1 MNKLK
6 CAVIGVGYLGKF
18 HAEKYATLPN
28 VEFVAVCDTDE
39 KRCRE
44 IAYQHNVEAISNYQD
59 LLGKVDAVSIATPT
73 SSHHI
78 IAKFF
83 LENNIHVLLEKP
95 ITTTIDE
102 AQELIAIANK
112 NQLTLQIGHLE
123 RFNPVLTTLKDRLTR
138 PLFIESLR
146 LAPYKPRS
154 ADINVVLD
162 LMIHDIDI
170 TQYLVGKPIEHI
182 HASGAP
188 VLSTKADIAT
198 ARIEFTTGCVANVTA
213 SRISMK
219 AKRELR
225 IFQHNSY
232 FSGDLNEK
240 TLVILRKGKKEMF
253 PGIPEIIQE
262 KFPLQDTDALL
273 DEIKAFINAII
284 NNTPPLVSGEDGMLA
299 LQTAT
304 KITQIVRD
312 NLEKYR
318 DQ

>member
-1 MNKLK
+1 MNKIK
-6 CAVIGVGYLGKF
+6 CAVVGVGYLGKF
-18 HAEKYATLPN
+18 HAGKYASLPN

-39 KRCRE
+39 KRCHD
-44 IAYQHNVEAISNYQD
+44 IASQHNVEAIINYQD

-73 SSHHI
+73 SSHHA

-83 LENNIHVLLEKP
+83 LENNMHVLLEKP
-95 ITTTIDE
+95 ITATIDE
-102 AQELIAIANK
+102 AQELISIANK
-112 NQLTLQIGHLE
+112 NKLTLQIGHLE
-123 RFNPVLTTLKDRLTR
+123 RFNPVLTNLKTHLTK

-154 ADINVVLD
+154 TDVNVVLD

-170 TQYLVGKPIEHI
+170 IQYLVGKPIEQI
-182 HASGAP
+182 YASGAP

-213 SRISMK
+213 SRISMQ

-225 IFQHNSY
+225 IFQHNAY
-232 FSGDLNEK
+232 FSGDLNQK
-240 TLVILRKGKKEMF
+240 TLSILRKSEKEMF
-253 PGIPEIIQE
+253 PGIPAIDQE
-262 KFPLQDTDALL
+262 NFSMQDSDALL
-273 DEIKAFINAII
+273 DEIKAFISAII
-284 NNTPPLVSGEDGMLA
+284 DKSAPIVSGEDGMLA

-304 KITQIVRD
+304 KITQIVRN